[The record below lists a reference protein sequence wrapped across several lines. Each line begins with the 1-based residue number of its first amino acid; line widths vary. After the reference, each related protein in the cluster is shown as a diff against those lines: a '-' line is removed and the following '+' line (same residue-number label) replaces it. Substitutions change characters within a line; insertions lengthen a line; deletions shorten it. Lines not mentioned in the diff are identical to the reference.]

1 MTRHSGSSSDRAFDS
16 SSGNRAACIL
26 GHKPGHRSACKRA
39 AIYALAAAAT
49 LSLLAGCG
57 SGLVPGGSSSNN
69 LSPQQRQYVATADQY
84 KEEVAEKVM
93 QSNPGRASRELQ
105 PMLRSVVVVSFTID
119 RDGRVLNSS
128 VYRTN
133 GDDEVEA
140 AAISSLRRA
149 TPLPAPPK
157 VLLDRAGRVDLME
170 SWLFNTDGR
179 FQLRSLAS
187 GQ

>member
-1 MTRHSGSSSDRAFDS
+1 MIRYSGSNSDRAFDGN
-16 SSGNRAACIL
+16 SGN
-26 GHKPGHRSACKRA
+26 RSACKSGYRQA
-39 AIYALAAAAT
+39 ALYALVAAAT
-49 LSLLAGCG
+49 LGLLAGCG
-57 SGLVPGGSSSNN
+57 SGLVPGGSSNNN

-84 KEEVAEKVM
+84 KEAVAEKVM

-119 RDGRVLNSS
+119 RDGRVLHSS

-140 AAISSLRRA
+140 AAIGSLRRA
-149 TPLPAPPK
+149 APLPAPPK
-157 VLLDRAGRVDLME
+157 TLLDHAGRVDLME